1 MSVTSSPDIISIS
14 HFSLNVFEKFNVT
27 VIVDISTTPMILSL
41 KDTTNDLDYSLFV
54 CGALAYLLC
63 KVASTPY
70 PNHECH
76 A

>member
-14 HFSLNVFEKFNVT
+14 HFNLNVFEKFNAI
-27 VIVDISTTPMILSL
+27 VIVNISMTHMILSL
-41 KDTTNDLDYSLFV
+41 KDTSNDLNYSLFV

-63 KVASTPY
+63 TVASTPY
-70 PNHECH
+70 PIRECH